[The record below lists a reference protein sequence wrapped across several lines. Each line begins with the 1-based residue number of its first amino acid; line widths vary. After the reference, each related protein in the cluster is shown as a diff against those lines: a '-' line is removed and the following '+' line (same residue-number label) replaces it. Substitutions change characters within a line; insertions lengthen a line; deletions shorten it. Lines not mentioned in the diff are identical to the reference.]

1 MVWRQM
7 RQLTVTDLALPVRQ
21 LHHLLDF
28 TLRNVYLVILQ
39 LGKEVFDVNL
49 PFVRNNSIRLPVRQ
63 GCGIKM

>member
-28 TLRNVYLVILQ
+28 TLRNVYVVILQ
-39 LGKEVFDVNL
+39 LGQEVFDVNL
-49 PFVRNNSIRLPVRQ
+49 PFVGNNSI
-63 GCGIKM
+63 